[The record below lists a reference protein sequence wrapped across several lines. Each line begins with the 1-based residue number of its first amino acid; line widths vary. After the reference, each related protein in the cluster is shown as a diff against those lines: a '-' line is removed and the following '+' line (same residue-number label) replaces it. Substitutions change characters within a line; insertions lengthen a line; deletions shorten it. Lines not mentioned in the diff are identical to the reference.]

1 MTSVSTPH
9 HHHPNHEYSRK
20 SNNMPALTAYA
31 HPPAHAGWTSL
42 SSKPSTLS
50 HTSSSCSGSALA
62 PAASP
67 ITQIPGRPRSAISRF
82 ERLTKPLS
90 SSASRLKKT
99 KSANNCQLSQQ
110 QQQQPDIILATPR
123 PQPAVRGILT
133 KHSSLLNLSPRAQAV
148 VESSP
153 VAVVL
158 EPTIVEP
165 LCLLPSR
172 AQMVTKKV
180 RFSGNP
186 QDGYGRMSSS
196 GCSGQ
201 QEGCKALSQGQ
212 SQGCMEERCR
222 RAPEPVIETIFLTY
236 SRFAYDRSPIAV
248 DRVFNKSLALPPRT
262 DNDDD
267 LGNGRWRADLLPPSL
282 TDSPISLEDSNRLK
296 LPFPADLA
304 ADLEPTLLPRLSLS
318 PVLQGPADPPPIF
331 VAAHE
336 GPESAASWQISS
348 DLFGPTSH
356 SEDGSTSSSSSQESP
371 TTPAITELMSKP
383 PTILYSDL
391 SHLIRQPPLA
401 TAPTPS
407 STTPFSLSVQN
418 LAHHALANLTLDDLP
433 PPALDQRILTCL
445 PLDNHPISGFGNW
458 NRAQVFGSCDALDGF

>member
-1 MTSVSTPH
+1 
-9 HHHPNHEYSRK
+9 
-20 SNNMPALTAYA
+20 MPALTAYA

-67 ITQIPGRPRSAISRF
+67 ITQIPGRPRSNISRF

-99 KSANNCQLSQQ
+99 KSANNCQLPQQQQQ

-186 QDGYGRMSSS
+186 QDGYGRSMSSR
-196 GCSGQ
+196 GCG
-201 QEGCKALSQGQ
+201 GCKALNQGH
-212 SQGCMEERCR
+212 SQGCMEEEGCR

-418 LAHHALANLTLDDLP
+418 LAHHALANLNLNEHSLP
-433 PPALDQRILTCL
+433 PPARLDHRVLTCL
-445 PLDNHPISGFGNW
+445 PLDNIQPSSGFGNW